1 MSWSQHLILVP
12 VLLPLLCGA
21 LLILVNE
28 SRHQF
33 KFVIN
38 FASVLIQLAVAVTLL
53 ILADSGFWPHDIG
66 VYLSGNWPA
75 PFGITLVADR
85 LATLMLV
92 LTATI
97 ATAALFYS
105 MKRWS
110 RIGVHFHT
118 LFQLLLM
125 GVNGAFLTHDLFN
138 LFVFFEVMLAA
149 SYGLLLHGYNLSRL
163 RAGMQFVA
171 VNLVASF
178 MFLIG
183 VALIY
188 GAAGTL
194 NMADLALR
202 LTEIGPEDLE
212 LFKVGALVLA
222 IAFLVKSAMWPLG
235 FWLPTTY
242 AAASPPAAAMLVLM
256 TKVGVYAILRIWML
270 AFGVGSIA
278 AGFGYDILLWGGM
291 ATVIF
296 GAAGMMSTDEHG
308 RMAGYAAIVSSGTLF
323 TILGLNQQLLIAPA
337 LFYLVSSTVVVA
349 AFMLLIELVERAHN
363 PVGAMLAITMEAY
376 EFEETPDQPVGV
388 GIPMA
393 LAFLGL
399 AFIGCALVIAGMP
412 PFSGFIAKVSLF
424 HGLLQ
429 FGGAHPGVMALNL
442 GVMALIIAAGF
453 ATIISM
459 MRTGVRTFWAS
470 NAVPP
475 RLQFSEAI
483 PVTVLL
489 LVTVALTLQAGPVMS
504 FLERTSSGL
513 QQPDHYVERVL
524 GAAVVPRV
532 VTEGGP

>member
-1 MSWSQHLILVP
+1 MTWSQHLILIP

-21 LLILVNE
+21 LLILINE
-28 SRHQF
+28 SRHQL

-38 FASVLIQLAVAVTLL
+38 FASVLVQLAVAIALL
-53 ILADSGFWPHDIG
+53 VLVDSGFWPHDIG
-66 VYLSGNWPA
+66 VYLAGNWPA

-92 LTATI
+92 LTGLI

-118 LFQLLLM
+118 LYQLLLM
-125 GVNGAFLTHDLFN
+125 GIHGAFLTHDLFN

-149 SYGLLLHGYNLSRL
+149 SYGLLLHGYNLNRL

-202 LTEIGPEDLE
+202 LTEIAAEDME
-212 LFKVGALVLA
+212 LFKLGVLVLA

-256 TKVGVYAILRIWML
+256 TKVGVYAILRVWSL
-270 AFGVGSIA
+270 AFSDGSVA
-278 AGFGYDILLWGGM
+278 HGFGYDILLWGGV
-291 ATVIF
+291 ATIVF

-323 TILGLNQQLLIAPA
+323 AILGLNQQLLVAPA
-337 LFYLVSSTVVVA
+337 LFYLFSSTIVVA
-349 AFMLLIELVERAHN
+349 AFMLLIELIERAHN

-376 EFEETPDQPVGV
+376 EFEETPEQPVGV

-399 AFIGCALVIAGMP
+399 SFIGCALVIAGMP
-412 PFSGFIAKVSLF
+412 PFSGFVAKVSLF

-429 FGGAHPGVMALNL
+429 FGGANAGAMALNL
-442 GVMALIIAAGF
+442 AIMGLIIAAGF
-453 ATIISM
+453 VTIISM

-470 NAVPP
+470 GAVPP
-475 RLQFSEAI
+475 RLQLSEAI
-483 PVTVLL
+483 PVSALL
-489 LVTVALTLQAGPVMS
+489 LVTVVLTVQAGPIMD
-504 FLERTSSGL
+504 FLERASAGL
-513 QQPDHYVERVL
+513 QQPTHYLERVL
-524 GAAVVPRV
+524 EESPVTRV
-532 VTEGGP
+532 VAEDTP